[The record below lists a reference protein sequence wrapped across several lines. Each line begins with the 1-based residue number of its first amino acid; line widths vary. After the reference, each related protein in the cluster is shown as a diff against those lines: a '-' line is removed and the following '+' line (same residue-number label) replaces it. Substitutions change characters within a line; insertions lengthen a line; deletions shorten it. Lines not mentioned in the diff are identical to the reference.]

1 MLLVTLTLAIS
12 GSVLAQDYCKITKE
26 HTMCKYKVTCYATTD
41 IAIISILLKQIN

>member
-26 HTMCKYKVTCYATTD
+26 HTMCKYKVGNLLL
-41 IAIISILLKQIN
+41 IIDAKITHTKT